1 MSGVRLDDEAL
12 SLRKRGRAMVDDEH
26 RCGGMAVRT
35 HGRRKI
41 SLYASAPGYMLA
53 GSPSPRSL
61 ALMIVSARRVPT

>member
-1 MSGVRLDDEAL
+1 
-12 SLRKRGRAMVDDEH
+12 MVDDEH